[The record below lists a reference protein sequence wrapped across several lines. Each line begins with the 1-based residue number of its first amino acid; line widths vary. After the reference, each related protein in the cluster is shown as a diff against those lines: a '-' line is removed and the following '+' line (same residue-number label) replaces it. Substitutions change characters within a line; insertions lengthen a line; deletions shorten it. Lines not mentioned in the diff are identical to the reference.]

1 MGEAMVRATDGL
13 SLAAAVPFLV
23 GCEPTRSL
31 VFVALTGRRW
41 VRVSGRVDLPANP
54 VQAPE
59 SWWASTL
66 GRQVDA
72 NGIDALV
79 LVFCTDHPRRWQQ
92 AAARTARALGA
103 LLPAPG
109 WVQTLWRSGTAAGSY
124 DEPAE
129 VASLAQLCDRPELQ
143 ALAFDAAA
151 RGRRPL
157 TRQALA
163 RQLDPECTGEA
174 VPEHQLDDA
183 TAQLDGC
190 TPDQLRQTVQALYG
204 HLLDAAARGDGLPP
218 DRAADLLAVIT
229 ASLEARDQLTLLA
242 LRDAAGNR
250 GASVVAGLTRLTGQA
265 PDRVAPA
272 AAWVLAVSAY
282 RVGDGVLANLAIDR
296 ILRIDPAY
304 PAAHLLVNLM
314 CTGLRPEKLD
324 SLLTDSV

>member
-1 MGEAMVRATDGL
+1 MGEAMVRVTDGL

-31 VFVALTGRRW
+31 VFVALAGGRW
-41 VRVSGRVDLPANP
+41 VRVCGRVDLPANP

-59 SWWASTL
+59 SWWFSTL

-72 NGIDALV
+72 NDIDALV
-79 LVFCTDHPRRWQQ
+79 LVFCTDHPRRWRR
-92 AAARTARALGA
+92 AASRTARAVGA
-103 LLPAPG
+103 LLPDPG
-109 WVQTLWRSGTAAGSY
+109 RVQTLWRSGTAAGSY
-124 DEPAE
+124 DEPVE
-129 VASLAQLCDRPELQ
+129 SASLAQLCDRPELR

-183 TAQLDGC
+183 TTQLRGC
-190 TPDQLRQTVQALYG
+190 TPDQVQQTVRALYG
-204 HLLDAAARGDGLPP
+204 HLLAAADRGDGLPP
-218 DRAADLLAVIT
+218 DRAADLLAAIT
-229 ASLEARDQLTLLA
+229 ASVQARDQLALLA
-242 LRDAAGNR
+242 LRDAAGTR
-250 GASVVAGLTRLTGQA
+250 VASVVAGLTRLTGQA

-282 RVGDGVLANLAIDR
+282 RAGDGVLANLSIDR
-296 ILRIDPAY
+296 VLRIDPAY

-314 CTGLRPEKLD
+314 CSGLRPEELD
-324 SLLTDSV
+324 SLLTGSV

>member
-1 MGEAMVRATDGL
+1 MGVASGRMTDGL

-23 GCEPTRSL
+23 GCEPVRSL
-31 VFVALTGRRW
+31 VFVALAGGQ
-41 VRVSGRVDLPANP
+41 VRVCGRVDLPANP

-72 NGIDALV
+72 NGVDALV
-79 LVFCTDHPRRWQQ
+79 LVFCTDHPRRWQR
-92 AAARTARALGA
+92 AASRTARALGA
-103 LLPAPG
+103 VLPAPG

-129 VASLAQLCDRPELQ
+129 SASLAQLCDRPELQ

-151 RGRRPL
+151 RGRRLL
-157 TRQALA
+157 TRQALG
-163 RQLDPECTGEA
+163 RQLDPECTGDA

-183 TAQLDGC
+183 TAQLRGC
-190 TPDQLRQTVQALYG
+190 TPAQLRQTVPALYD
-204 HLLDAAARGDGLPP
+204 HLLAAADRGDGLPP

-229 ASLEARDQLTLLA
+229 ASLPARDQLTLLA

-250 GASVVAGLTRLTGQA
+250 VASVVSGLTRLTGQA

-272 AAWVLAVSAY
+272 AAWVLAVAAY
-282 RVGDGVLANLAIDR
+282 RAGDGVLANLAIDR

-304 PAAHLLVNLM
+304 PAAHLLVNIM
-314 CTGLRPEKLD
+314 CNGVRPEELD
-324 SLLTDSV
+324 MLLADPA